1 MQKRDE
7 DLDIIRALG
16 MLWISFVHC
25 IYWTNVFTD
34 PMSMKIVSWLLI
46 EMPVMFFVMG
56 ASNRDS
62 DTSVYGKFVLRRLK
76 RVYIPYI
83 FYAFVCWIFT
93 LEAYGLSGASRLIN
107 LLIMSSFEIGVPE
120 FASSMLWFLPCY
132 CFLIAVYPL
141 LKKYNKCIKENIFGY
156 IVFYILIYAGI
167 IYNTGKDSFWNYV
180 FVYIFWVYTGV
191 FYNYIIKNNSMYKRL
206 ICVGISVACFI
217 SVYFI
222 RSTMSLGLD
231 MQLNKFPPNI
241 MFQQYTLAVL
251 SLLAAF
257 IDYILKAV
265 KYLKNKFVSM
275 NWFFET
281 YSKYSYSIFIMQA
294 FSLFVVKSLINFFA
308 FNWALNINAALSL
321 LIYAVCMIPIAGF
334 MGKLYYNNIES
345 KLIKLFS

>member
-1 MQKRDE
+1 MYKR
-7 DLDIIRALG
+7 
-16 MLWISFVHC
+16 
-25 IYWTNVFTD
+25 
-34 PMSMKIVSWLLI
+34 
-46 EMPVMFFVMG
+46 
-56 ASNRDS
+56 
-62 DTSVYGKFVLRRLK
+62 
-76 RVYIPYI
+76 
-83 FYAFVCWIFT
+83 
-93 LEAYGLSGASRLIN
+93 
-107 LLIMSSFEIGVPE
+107 
-120 FASSMLWFLPCY
+120 
-132 CFLIAVYPL
+132 
-141 LKKYNKCIKENIFGY
+141 KYFRIHS
-156 IVFYILIYAGI
+156 FYILIYAGI

-222 RSTMSLGLD
+222 RSTMNLGLD

-251 SLLAAF
+251 SLLTAF

-275 NWFFET
+275 NWLFET

-308 FNWALNINAALSL
+308 FNWALNINVVLSL
-321 LIYAVCMIPIAGF
+321 LIYAVGMIPIAGF